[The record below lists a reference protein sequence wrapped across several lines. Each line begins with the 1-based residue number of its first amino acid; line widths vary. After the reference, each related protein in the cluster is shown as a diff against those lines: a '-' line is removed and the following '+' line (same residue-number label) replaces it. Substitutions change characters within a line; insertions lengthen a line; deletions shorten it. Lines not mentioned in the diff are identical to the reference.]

1 MSVENGLNM
10 ENWQFLSNEDDRA
23 VVRILIGWDPKECN
37 VQCIHEDQQ
46 WVTCDFWFIQCKV
59 NITITFVYGMHTPA
73 DRRSLWDY
81 IVDQSYHVG
90 HKDWLLMGDFNAT
103 LRAADSV
110 GGDSTWAGHKKDFGQ
125 CLDQAQLHSMP
136 YKGLKFTW
144 DNGRDKQNMI
154 LKKLDWVIG
163 NDAITMHWPNLKASF
178 LPRSASDH
186 SAIVVNLKDSPKPK
200 LPAQFK
206 FLTLW
211 TEQED
216 FLPLISTA
224 WGMQVRGTAMFQ
236 LITKLKIVKARLQ
249 QWHRCHRSDIKGRVA
264 QAQVQWEKAQAHL
277 DKNLSEEA
285 RRTEREA
292 ATFLRKLLK
301 DEESFYKQKS
311 RIQWL
316 MLGDR
321 NTAFFHRSMQHRYS
335 RNRITNL
342 TDGDGNVLHDQEEIG
357 AEAVKYFKSILA
369 K

>member
-1 MSVENGLNM
+1 M

-23 VVRILIGWDPKECN
+23 VVRILIRWDPKECN

-46 WVTCDFWFIQCKV
+46 WINCDFWLIQCKV

-73 DRRSLWDY
+73 DRRFLWDY

-136 YKGLKFTW
+136 YKGLKFMW
-144 DNGRDKQNMI
+144 DNGQDKQNMI

-216 FLPLISTA
+216 FLPLISTT

-249 QWHRCHRSDIKGRVA
+249 QWHRCHRRDIKGRVA
-264 QAQVQWEKAQAHL
+264 
-277 DKNLSEEA
+277 
-285 RRTEREA
+285 
-292 ATFLRKLLK
+292 
-301 DEESFYKQKS
+301 
-311 RIQWL
+311 
-316 MLGDR
+316 
-321 NTAFFHRSMQHRYS
+321 
-335 RNRITNL
+335 
-342 TDGDGNVLHDQEEIG
+342 
-357 AEAVKYFKSILA
+357 
-369 K
+369 